1 MAPVFSYRSFRDKGI
16 TVSDRYAGMPPKKK
30 RFVKAF
36 VILPTPVIVGALLLS
51 SFIEPRVVFL
61 IVSAIA
67 AVVFVPLARAAAKE
81 ERDTAERESGQ

>member
-1 MAPVFSYRSFRDKGI
+1 MFSVSFLQDKGI

-36 VILPTPVIVGALLLS
+36 VILPTPVIVGALVLS
-51 SFIEPRVVFL
+51 NYIEPWVVFL
-61 IVSAIA
+61 IVGAIA

-81 ERDTAERESGQ
+81 ERDIAERESGQ